1 MIVVDYRGAIVAA
14 VAQFRQAAAFRD
26 RLGKKYATQD
36 AKNRTHSDRADGRTL
51 ALYAA
56 RQSGQLSR
64 SHRRHGIAPDLS
76 VV

>member
-14 VAQFRQAAAFRD
+14 VAQFRQAAFRD

-36 AKNRTHSDRADGRTL
+36 AKNRAHSDRADGRTL
-51 ALYAA
+51 ALYAT

>member
-36 AKNRTHSDRADGRTL
+36 AKNRAPVDRADGSVF
-51 ALYAA
+51 AIYAA
-56 RQSGQLSR
+56 RQPGQFPR
-64 SHRRHGIAPDLS
+64 GDR
-76 VV
+76 